1 MHERYAQIAQ
11 MTKVLEASG
20 RSHLCN
26 LDMDLIT
33 RHTEGT
39 VLDWLEEKLGASGPS
54 GPPLLAPGGG
64 SPTFQ
69 PQNSQESLRPSP
81 APHDKDDWRNVNSAI
96 R

>member
-20 RSHLCN
+20 RSHLRN

-39 VLDWLEEKLGASGPS
+39 VLDWLEEKLGASG
-54 GPPLLAPGGG
+54 G

-69 PQNSQESLRPSP
+69 PQNSQESLSPSP
-81 APHDKDDWRNVNSAI
+81 ASHDKEDWRIVNSAI